1 MNSTKIRDIEKRVKI
16 KKRIREVMSHQRLIK
31 HYADL
36 IKKSDYKNNNS
47 QVI

>member
-31 HYADL
+31 HYIDL
-36 IKKSDYKNNNS
+36 IKNFNYKNNHK
-47 QVI
+47 